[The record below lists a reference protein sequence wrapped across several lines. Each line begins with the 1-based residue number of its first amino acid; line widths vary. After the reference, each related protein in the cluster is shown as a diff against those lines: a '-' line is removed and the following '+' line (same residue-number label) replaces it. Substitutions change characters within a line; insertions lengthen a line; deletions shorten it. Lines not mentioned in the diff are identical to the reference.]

1 MMKISVK
8 KDRKVTLDGE
18 AYFEVAHN
26 KEIPFYVQTENI
38 KVQVTGTKFDVC
50 SYKGS
55 NSFIARL
62 IEGSINL
69 LTNSAKEEK
78 TKIKSKNRSQRYF
91 HNTICYSESHFLSFD
106 HTRTSQ

>member
-1 MMKISVK
+1 MMKTSVK

-55 NSFIARL
+55 KQ
-62 IEGSINL
+62 L
-69 LTNSAKEEK
+69 L
-78 TKIKSKNRSQRYF
+78 
-91 HNTICYSESHFLSFD
+91 
-106 HTRTSQ
+106 